1 MPPRDSRIDL
11 VLNNIPDTKRGRLPR
26 WCRRLRAPHDFA
38 GITYNIFAG
47 RRERQKLHMAAR
59 DSEHD
64 ELGKAPHDDR
74 ILNGVA
80 GFRIPAQALIPL
92 RDCANRMPGNIHEEF
107 LLPRP
112 HHRQKLESREMSLNR
127 DVQGVAFIRV
137 LAPCGRMAMRNS
149 DQVLNAWR
157 ADEGCIGH

>member
-1 MPPRDSRIDL
+1 
-11 VLNNIPDTKRGRLPR
+11 
-26 WCRRLRAPHDFA
+26 
-38 GITYNIFAG
+38 
-47 RRERQKLHMAAR
+47 
-59 DSEHD
+59 
-64 ELGKAPHDDR
+64 
-74 ILNGVA
+74 
-80 GFRIPAQALIPL
+80 
-92 RDCANRMPGNIHEEF
+92 MPGNIHEEF